1 MWPNLLSCQRRMH
14 PVEMWTHHPC
24 HVMACMDHA
33 MAWTTRLR
41 YVKGVAILP
50 LNHIYGHTPKQ
61 GEIDMAINAV
71 YKADFGTYWP
81 L

>member
-1 MWPNLLSCQRRMH
+1 
-14 PVEMWTHHPC
+14 
-24 HVMACMDHA
+24 MACMDHA